1 MRTPKSLRDAAEQA
15 AFAALALDAAVI
27 AAYGLI
33 LPKPILDAPRLGCI
47 NVHAS
52 LLPRWRG
59 AAPIQRAILAGDRE
73 TGISIMLM
81 EEGLDTGPILAMESI
96 PIDAVTSAGALHDT
110 LAALGGKMICLA
122 LDSFAA
128 DKIDPVD
135 QDDAAATYAKKIDKA
150 EARIDWSAP
159 AATVARQVNAFAPW
173 PGAWSKLGEERVK
186 ILAARAETGDGTP
199 GFALDENLLIACG
212 DGALRLTRLQ
222 REGKR
227 PADAVDF
234 LRGRAVDKG
243 TVFK

>member
-1 MRTPKSLRDAAEQA
+1 MSGLRLAFMGTPDFAVLSLAALAEAGHEIAAVIRNRCGRRPRAERAAVAGSYLGDGEWTAGANAEVLRDAAEQA
-15 AFAALALDAAVI
+15 AFAALALDAAVV

-59 AAPIQRAILAGDRE
+59 AAPIQRAVLAGDRE

-96 PIDAVTSAGALHDT
+96 SIDAATSAGALHDA

-122 LDSFAA
+122 LDGFAA

-135 QDDAAATYAKKIDKA
+135 QDDAAATYAKKIERRK
-150 EARIDWSAP
+150 P
-159 AATVARQVNAFAPW
+159 ASIGRRRRQL
-173 PGAWSKLGEERVK
+173 S
-186 ILAARAETGDGTP
+186 RA
-199 GFALDENLLIACG
+199 
-212 DGALRLTRLQ
+212 
-222 REGKR
+222 K
-227 PADAVDF
+227 
-234 LRGRAVDKG
+234 
-243 TVFK
+243 